1 MVQLSF
7 VSVLVTCPAC
17 YVMSP
22 YSLQLAEVDGC
33 NMWVMETG
41 GPSSDP
47 PQTGHLQQ
55 KVHAQQSPA
64 SSSERS
70 AMTGMLLLR
79 GTPSSPNAHLCACC
93 PVPCLCVTYSIMLLS
108 YV

>member
-1 MVQLSF
+1 M
-7 VSVLVTCPAC
+7 
-17 YVMSP
+17 
-22 YSLQLAEVDGC
+22 DGC
-33 NMWVMETG
+33 SMWVMETG

-47 PQTGHLQQ
+47 PQTGHLRQ

-93 PVPCLCVTYSIMLLS
+93 PVPHLCVTTSRPVS
-108 YV
+108 TV